1 VSPFH
6 NMKLWAS
13 RRTET
18 EEDAERPTALE
29 ALGMEMIAPD
39 GEASARD
46 EVDDISR
53 WREGELAATWGR
65 SRDGGAD
72 DLRGGGA
79 EEP

>member
-1 VSPFH
+1 
-6 NMKLWAS
+6 MKLRVS

-29 ALGMEMIAPD
+29 ALGMETIAPD

-46 EVDDISR
+46 EVDDILR
-53 WREGELAATWGR
+53 WREGELAATR
-65 SRDGGAD
+65 EKSRDGGAD
-72 DLRGGGA
+72 DLRGGGGA

>member
-1 VSPFH
+1 
-6 NMKLWAS
+6 MKLRAS

-53 WREGELAATWGR
+53 RREGELAATRER

-72 DLRGGGA
+72 D
-79 EEP
+79 